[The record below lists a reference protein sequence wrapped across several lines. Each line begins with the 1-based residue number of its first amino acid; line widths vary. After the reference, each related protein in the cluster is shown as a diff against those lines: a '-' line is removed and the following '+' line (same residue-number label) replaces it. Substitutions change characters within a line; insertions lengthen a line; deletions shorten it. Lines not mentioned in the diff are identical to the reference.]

1 MRSGVLPLLA
11 HERVGFFGDRVVGEL
26 RLRSVIIWTIIFSNP
41 TARNETALAM
51 LENAGFSGFHRN
63 GTS

>member
-1 MRSGVLPLLA
+1 MRGGMLSFLA
-11 HERVGFFGDRVVGEL
+11 HERVGFLGDRVVGEL

-51 LENAGFSGFHRN
+51 LENPGFAGFHRN